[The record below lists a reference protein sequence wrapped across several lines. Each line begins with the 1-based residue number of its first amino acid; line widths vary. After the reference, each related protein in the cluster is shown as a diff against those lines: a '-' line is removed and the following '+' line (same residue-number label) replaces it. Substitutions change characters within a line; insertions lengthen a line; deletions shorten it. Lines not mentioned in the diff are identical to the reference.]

1 MPVSQENDISG
12 VKKTETLDVNESDTM
27 NKIISVNWQADV
39 YIRVIF
45 FTFCITDSGKNI
57 DITKDYHQG
66 FMWRQMSE
74 AQCRML

>member
-1 MPVSQENDISG
+1 MKMISQGLKS
-12 VKKTETLDVNESDTM
+12 ETLDVNEFDTM

-45 FTFCITDSGKNI
+45 FSLCITDSGKNI

-66 FMWRQMSE
+66 FM
-74 AQCRML
+74 